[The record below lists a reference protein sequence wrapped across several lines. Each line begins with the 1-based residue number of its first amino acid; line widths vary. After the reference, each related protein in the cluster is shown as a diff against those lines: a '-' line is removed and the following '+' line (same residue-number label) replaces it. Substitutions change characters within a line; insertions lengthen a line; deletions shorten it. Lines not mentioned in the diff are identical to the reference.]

1 MVREKPCQERKV
13 EGGLSQGPH
22 TPGTH
27 WVSVA
32 VDGRPCLL
40 SSSEEAGAALG
51 PPRGDLL

>member
-1 MVREKPCQERKV
+1 MREEPCRERKV